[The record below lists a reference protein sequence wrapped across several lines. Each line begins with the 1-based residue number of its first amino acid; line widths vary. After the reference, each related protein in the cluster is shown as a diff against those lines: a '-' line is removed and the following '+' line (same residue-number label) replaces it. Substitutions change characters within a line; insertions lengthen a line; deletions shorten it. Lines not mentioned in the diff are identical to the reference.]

1 MDFKDRMLIMNMSLN
16 KTQMREKII
25 NELGSDY
32 CMYGKSNAVHK
43 ICDTIQKIARVD
55 STVLITGESGTG
67 KELVANAVHAASK
80 RSHGPFIKI
89 NCTALNDNLLESE
102 LFGHVRGAFTGAVSD
117 KIGKFEAASGGTIF
131 LDEIGDI
138 SALMQAK
145 LLRIIQERK
154 FERVGEN
161 KTRECDVRIIAATH
175 RNLPELVKT
184 EKFRHDLYYRLNVV
198 SLYLPSLKE
207 RPEDIPALVNYFI
220 NKFNKKENTNIIG
233 VSDEVMEKLQ
243 NYSWPGNVRELE
255 NIIEESCVM
264 TDSAVIDF
272 IRMPQ
277 AHSDGAKPDSKK
289 PSFIMYG
296 KGLMN
301 YNNGMFS
308 NANRVIRGVSETISD
323 NVEGGPDKSFVKN
336 SIGDSGYI
344 NENFKADMNDGT
356 KIMKIRPL
364 YDESAEIPSVN
375 IKMPCTLSEAEKI
388 LIEKTLSMTNNNKT
402 RAAKLLGISLRSL
415 QLKLKR

>member
-1 MDFKDRMLIMNMSLN
+1 MNMSLN
-16 KTQMREKII
+16 KPQMREKII

-264 TDSAVIDF
+264 TDRAVIDF

-364 YDESAEIPSVN
+364 YDENAEIPSVN